1 MKKKRHWTVK
11 YERQDEKAKSQATA
25 TVTNAVVNQIDKD
38 LSAKMVVVVVVVV
51 LKGDELINRTEYR
64 EDQEDQE
71 DLVKHQ

>member
-11 YERQDEKAKSQATA
+11 YERQDERAKSQATA

-38 LSAKMVVVVVVVV
+38 LSAKMVVVVVVV
-51 LKGDELINRTEYR
+51 LKGDELINRT